1 MGDDQVQ
8 DVASGL
14 KEWKS
19 QIVRVPAPKSQNN
32 TNGYIEWKVDPTFA
46 GAALM
51 VKDLMILQIIFSAQ
65 WKYPIYFAVTV
76 PQSNRL
82 NLEEHLEM
90 EGLVYR
96 LRPYKASANSAINE
110 ERMWTNLMSGFD
122 SEIWNKDI
130 EAKEWKQLENEI
142 WFKDYKPGYLYRNL
156 GRDDIYFFPST
167 NIRLLQNLRSAY
179 MQLAGYHYMKFRD
192 NEKSNQDIA
201 NSHKE
206 KGLMVLNR
214 MQDNI
219 PEKTIRY
226 DSKELHYQLARL
238 YGELGNESELQRI
251 MQILIDRKDLTIQDK
266 VEYGQVYLAQLDS
279 LEKGRVIFEELYN
292 DFKSVESGT
301 RLTSQREVEEWRNYF
316 VQIVSSLI
324 FAYKNLEMYDSAEA
338 VVNEWLS
345 KNPDDPVAKKLLDD
359 LRQKK
364 K

>member
-19 QIVRVPAPKSQNN
+19 QTVRVPAPKSEKN
-32 TNGYIEWKVDPTFA
+32 TRGYIEWKVNPTFA

-51 VKDLMILQIIFSAQ
+51 VKDLMILQIIFAAQ

-82 NLEEHLEM
+82 NLEDHLEM

-96 LRPYKASANSAINE
+96 LRPYKANENSAINE
-110 ERMWTNLMSGFD
+110 DRMWTNLMSGFD
-122 SEIWNKDI
+122 SKIWSQDI
-130 EAKEWKQLENEI
+130 EAKEWKNLENKI

-192 NEKSNQDIA
+192 NESTNNEISNM
-201 NSHKE
+201 HRE
-206 KGLMVLNR
+206 KGLKVLNR
-214 MQDNI
+214 MQNNI

-238 YGELGNESELQRI
+238 YGELGNESELQRV
-251 MQILIDRKDLTIQDK
+251 MGLLIERKDLSIQDK

-279 LEKGRVIFEELYN
+279 LEKGRIIFEELYN
-292 DFKSVESGT
+292 EFKSVESGA
-301 RLTSQREVEEWRNYF
+301 RLTSQREVDQWRNYF

-324 FAYKNLEMYDSAEA
+324 FAYKNLEMYDKAES

-345 KNPDDPVAKKLLDD
+345 KNPDDPVAIKLLDD
-359 LRQKK
+359 LKQKK

>member
-1 MGDDQVQ
+1 
-8 DVASGL
+8 
-14 KEWKS
+14 
-19 QIVRVPAPKSQNN
+19 
-32 TNGYIEWKVDPTFA
+32 
-46 GAALM
+46 
-51 VKDLMILQIIFSAQ
+51 
-65 WKYPIYFAVTV
+65 
-76 PQSNRL
+76 
-82 NLEEHLEM
+82 
-90 EGLVYR
+90 
-96 LRPYKASANSAINE
+96 
-110 ERMWTNLMSGFD
+110 
-122 SEIWNKDI
+122 
-130 EAKEWKQLENEI
+130 
-142 WFKDYKPGYLYRNL
+142 
-156 GRDDIYFFPST
+156 
-167 NIRLLQNLRSAY
+167 
-179 MQLAGYHYMKFRD
+179 MQLAGYNYMKFRD
-192 NEKSNQDIA
+192 NELSNQDIA

-238 YGELGNESELQRI
+238 YGELGNESELQRF